1 MPPKTKS
8 KRKSIRKRTSKVKS
22 KRKTTSRR
30 KKTTSRR
37 KSVRGRTAKAS
48 VVTKVVVLKSPLYV
62 HVSPRKRLVYKLNPF
77 RVIHHYPLLQHTPRP
92 TIPPAP
98 AYIPKAPQLPVERQL
113 KPNEGKL
120 FDEINAAKK
129 KLKKPQ

>member
-37 KSVRGRTAKAS
+37 KSVRGR
-48 VVTKVVVLKSPLYV
+48 VTKVVVLKSPLYV